1 MINLTLA
8 LVTLVSLIVAAIM
21 SAVAWT
27 TMRDERRRTA
37 ARVARLAAAIH
48 EQGNDLPLRPPAAGQ
63 ERRGLVVESTGS
75 PGTRL
80 AAIGVVV
87 VLALGAVTGLVLLA
101 EGGSRGTRR
110 GPGPARV
117 EEPARAPLELV
128 ALEHDRDDSRLVVR
142 GIVRNPAQAVTLN
155 GLTAVVLV
163 FSKDGGFIA
172 SARAPVAAT
181 ALAPGAETPFVVTLS
196 DADSVDRFRVSFRT
210 DDRVVPHIDRRGRN
224 AIARTE

>member
-8 LVTLVSLIVAAIM
+8 LVTLLSLILAAIM

-27 TMRDERRRTA
+27 TKRDERRRAA
-37 ARVARLAAAIH
+37 ARVARLAAGIH
-48 EQGNDLPLRPPAAGQ
+48 EHGNDLPLRPPAPSH
-63 ERRGLVVESTGS
+63 EPRGLGVDATRS

-80 AAIGVVV
+80 AAIAVTV

-101 EGGSRGTRR
+101 ESGPRGTRR
-110 GPGPARV
+110 GPGSARVEQPARV
-117 EEPARAPLELV
+117 PLELV

-142 GIVRNPAQAVTLN
+142 GIVRNAASSATLS

-172 SARAPVAAT
+172 SARAPVATA

-210 DDRVVPHIDRRGRN
+210 DDRVVPHIDRRGRS

>member
-8 LVTLVSLIVAAIM
+8 IVTLLSLIVAAIM

-27 TMRDERRRTA
+27 TRRDERLRTA
-37 ARVARLAAAIH
+37 ARVAWLAAAIH
-48 EQGNDLPLRPPAAGQ
+48 EHGNELPLRPAAAGD
-63 ERRGLVVESTGS
+63 ERAGLFVESTRS
-75 PGTRL
+75 PGSRL

-110 GPGPARV
+110 APGSARV
-117 EEPARAPLELV
+117 EPPAHVLLELV

-142 GIVRNPAQAVTLN
+142 GIVRNADPAVTLN

-172 SARAPVAAT
+172 SARAPVATT